1 MPFMKTLATSL
12 AGRRVATAVG
22 RRIPNPLVRF
32 AVITAA
38 TTLAPYVSRR
48 VQAAWQRRQLQ
59 RTTQQRAP
67 LALTP

>member
-1 MPFMKTLATSL
+1 MPLMKTLATSL

-38 TTLAPYVSRR
+38 TTLAPYVTRR
-48 VQAAWQRRQLQ
+48 VQAAWQRRQIE
-59 RTTQQRAP
+59 RAASRRSP
-67 LALTP
+67 LALTR